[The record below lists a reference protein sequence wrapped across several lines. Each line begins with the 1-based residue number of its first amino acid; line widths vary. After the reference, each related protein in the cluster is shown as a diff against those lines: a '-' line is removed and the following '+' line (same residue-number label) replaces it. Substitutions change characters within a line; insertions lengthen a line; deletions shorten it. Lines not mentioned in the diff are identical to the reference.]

1 MNSNDSF
8 LGKICD
14 VKVYSKTSGLFQW
27 ILLLFVV
34 LPEFT
39 CEKCIISRILLF
51 VSYISHVSASQSML
65 FINGKTF
72 AENVKLMHAKCYK

>member
-1 MNSNDSF
+1 MIPF

-14 VKVYSKTSGLFQW
+14 VKVYNKTSGLFPW
-27 ILLLFVV
+27 ILVLFVV

-39 CEKCIISRILLF
+39 CEKCIISRVLLF

-72 AENVKLMHAKCYK
+72 AENVKLVHAKWRM